1 MLLYFS
7 TLNLKS
13 KEEARKS
20 GEILPPIFNRET
32 GLRSLPRMRYNSPKL
47 QSLKLGVLENACRHE
62 MPPAARRQR
71 HFLQLLK

>member
-47 QSLKLGVLENACRHE
+47 QSLKLGVWKMPVGTKCLLPRGGNAIFCNC
-62 MPPAARRQR
+62 
-71 HFLQLLK
+71 